1 MKTLKFQQIKQLPK
15 ITKLECDNF
24 WGLVLV
30 GEGRKKSGKG
40 IRKDKNGLET
50 VNSVLPGEMK
60 QQKGDKYL
68 KAKQVLSTGVNGSSH
83 VSVDI

>member
-1 MKTLKFQQIKQLPK
+1 MKTLKFQQIRQLPE
-15 ITKLECDNF
+15 ITKSECDNF

-30 GEGRKKSGKG
+30 GEGHKKSGKG
-40 IRKDKNGLET
+40 TTEDKNGLET

-60 QQKGDKYL
+60 QQKGDKHL
-68 KAKQVLSTGVNGSSH
+68 KAKQVLSTGVNGSSL